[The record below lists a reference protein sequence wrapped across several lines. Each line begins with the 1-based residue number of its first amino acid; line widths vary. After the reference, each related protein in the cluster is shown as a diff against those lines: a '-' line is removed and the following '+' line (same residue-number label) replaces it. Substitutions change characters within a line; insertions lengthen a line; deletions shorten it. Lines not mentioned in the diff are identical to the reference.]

1 MIGLHFLPRCLSVQI
16 NRNESIKN
24 IRNPD
29 GKGGTE
35 VAVDGEGRSDGR
47 KENVGKAQSQ
57 SDTDV

>member
-16 NRNESIKN
+16 NRDKSIKN

-29 GKGGTE
+29 RKGRAE
-35 VAVDGEGRSDGR
+35 VAVDGKGRSDGR